1 VEKKGSTCRFQLGTR
16 TNALKYIHQF
26 TEIFTEEGR
35 KSVKITHK
43 VPGQTPRVT
52 YTPGMKASLAQ
63 QAAVAAQQQQ
73 QPAVAAAAGGTATA
87 AAAGQQQA
95 SILVRKQL
103 LTPVSVQP
111 AQATAQVWFFATFFG
126 RAEILESCRVD
137 INGSQCRKIN
147 AWMHKS

>member
-1 VEKKGSTCRFQLGTR
+1 MIVLLQEVEKKGSTCRFQLGTR

-63 QAAVAAQQQQ
+63 QAAAAQQQQ
-73 QPAVAAAAGGTATA
+73 QQPAAVAVAAAAA
-87 AAAGQQQA
+87 AVGQQPQA
-95 SILVRKQL
+95 SILHRKQT
-103 LTPVSVQP
+103 TPVSTQQP
-111 AQATAQVWFFATFFG
+111 ALATTQV
-126 RAEILESCRVD
+126 
-137 INGSQCRKIN
+137 
-147 AWMHKS
+147 

>member
-1 VEKKGSTCRFQLGTR
+1 MIVLLQEVEKKGSTCRFQLGTR

-63 QAAVAAQQQQ
+63 QAAAAQQQQ
-73 QPAVAAAAGGTATA
+73 QQPAAVTVAAAAAV
-87 AAAGQQQA
+87 GQQPQA
-95 SILVRKQL
+95 SILHRKQT
-103 LTPVSVQP
+103 TPVSTQQP
-111 AQATAQVWFFATFFG
+111 ALATTQV
-126 RAEILESCRVD
+126 
-137 INGSQCRKIN
+137 
-147 AWMHKS
+147 

>member
-1 VEKKGSTCRFQLGTR
+1 MNYFLSCCVQEVEKKGSTCRFQLGTR

-63 QAAVAAQQQQ
+63 QAAAAAAQQQQQQ
-73 QPAVAAAAGGTATA
+73 QPAVVAAAAGAQ
-87 AAAGQQQA
+87 QQQA

-103 LTPVSVQP
+103 TPVSVQP
-111 AQATAQVWFFATFFG
+111 ALATAQVCFLLFLLYTGYFF
-126 RAEILESCRVD
+126 
-137 INGSQCRKIN
+137 
-147 AWMHKS
+147 